1 VTAPRARS
9 DSRLLQV
16 IVFTSGAAVMAVEMT
31 GLRLV
36 APYFGTSLV
45 VTTILIGSLMAF
57 LALGYR
63 LGGRFGDRAP
73 NLSALSRTTA
83 WAAVAV
89 LAIPFLGQPIL
100 RSAAGV
106 LKPLVE
112 GTTLAEP
119 TVAISMVVGGML
131 GTLGLFAIP
140 ITLMG
145 MVSPWAARL
154 AVVDLDRTAQI
165 VGRLYALSTFGS
177 ILGTFLPALVLIPLL
192 GVRNTF
198 LVVGATLLAVS
209 ALGFAAGLR
218 AALPPMAAIGL
229 VLVPEGIV
237 RPTPGLVWE
246 GESLYHFIQ
255 VVREPFGKCPDALHL
270 YLNEGIGIHSVK
282 CPASEEHDIRGY
294 WNYLAAAPLW
304 LDDPRRPLDVLIVG
318 LAGGTVARQLFQAF
332 PDASVDGVEI
342 DGAVIEVGKRWFDDA
357 DPRVHPIVMDGRVFL
372 ELTDRT
378 YDIAMI
384 DAYRQPYIP
393 FHLVTHEFF
402 ELLREHLREDAVV
415 AVNVASVRGVSK
427 RLAQMIYRT
436 LRESFPTVAIVNATP
451 SNDVIFATTS
461 AKGTERFV
469 AAVEALPLEGDATGL
484 ARIKGQVRAKTH
496 ADVDGWESVQVL
508 TDDQAPVEMAW
519 DLMTVQYTH

>member
-1 VTAPRARS
+1 VSPSRAPP
-9 DSRLLQV
+9 DSRLLQAL
-16 IVFTSGAAVMAVEMT
+16 VFTSGAAVMAVEMT

-36 APYFGTSLV
+36 APYFGTSLI
-45 VTTILIGSLMAF
+45 VTTILIGSLMTF

-63 LGGRFGDRAP
+63 LGGRFGDRSP
-73 NLSALSRTTA
+73 TLSALARTTA
-83 WAAVAV
+83 WAAVTV
-89 LAIPFLGQPIL
+89 LAIPFLARPIL
-100 RSAAGV
+100 RAAAAV

-112 GTTLAEP
+112 GKTLSEP
-119 TVAISMVVGGML
+119 TVAIAVVGGGML

-154 AVVDLDRTAQI
+154 AVSDLDRTAQT

-198 LVVGATLLAVS
+198 LVIGAVLLAVS
-209 ALGFAAGLR
+209 ALGFATGLR
-218 AALPPMAAIGL
+218 AALPPVAAIGF
-229 VLVPEGIV
+229 VLVPQGIV

-255 VVREPFGKCPDALHL
+255 VVREPFGKCPQALHL

-282 CPASEEHDIRGY
+282 CPEEEQRDIRGV
-294 WNYLAAAPLW
+294 WNYVAAAPLW
-304 LDDPRRPLDVLIVG
+304 LDDPHRPLDVLIVG

-332 PDASVDGVEI
+332 PDARVDGVEI
-342 DGAVIEVGKRWFDDA
+342 DGAVIEVGKKWFDDA
-357 DPRVHPIVMDGRVFL
+357 DPRVRPIVMDGRVFL
-372 ELTDRT
+372 TLTDRT
-378 YDIAMI
+378 YDVAII

-393 FHLVTHEFF
+393 FHLVTREFF
-402 ELLREHLREDAVV
+402 ELLRAHLREDGVV

-436 LRESFPTVAIVNATP
+436 LRETFPTVAIVNATT

-461 AKGTERFV
+461 AKAADRFV
-469 AAVEALPLEGDATGL
+469 TAVEALPLEGDATGL
-484 ARIKGQVRAKTH
+484 ARIKDHVRAKTH
-496 ADVDGWESVQVL
+496 AEVDGWQSARVL

-519 DLMTVQYTH
+519 DLMAVQYTH